1 MKKKGNIMEEK
12 IENLQPLKIMELTEL
27 HRRQA
32 LLDEKFEAKE
42 CENERTADALIIA
55 YFDEF
60 GELSH
65 ELKSKWN
72 WWKKINP
79 KPFREKVL
87 EEMSD
92 VLHFYLS
99 WLKIE
104 DFWKKGSLEI
114 YDYANQIKDLKH
126 ALVTLTRLETEPA
139 RKMLGAM
146 LIIANSVGA
155 SEQDFL
161 EVHHKKWLKNLN
173 VRTKDDY

>member
-1 MKKKGNIMEEK
+1 MEEK

-32 LLDEKFEAKE
+32 LLDERFKAKE

-79 KPFREKVL
+79 KPFRAKVL